1 MKRNLLVFLFF
12 VAFIFTRLFSY
23 TFLVGNGQPEWLD
36 GSVSYPAVFYNH
48 DNPDYIA
55 PDNYYFGS
63 STFDYSTDHFSGTQ
77 SLRFNPDP
85 LLDNIAWFRTPK
97 LVNPGTFSV
106 WYKNSHP
113 EVGHYPIGFVC
124 WTSTPYFIPQGNP
137 NRYDLGLG
145 FVDQGIWTLY
155 TANLNGRTNGY
166 LWIACQSNPA
176 HPARVLI
183 DEMAVTGASSLSHTG
198 GTIDFGAVQLGSI
211 STRSTTISGVNL
223 YNAYPSHL
231 SGSWS
236 VYRAKSVTVSVPA
249 GSPFKISTSQNGL
262 YANQLTFDITEAGD
276 LTAGPLWIKF
286 TPTTY
291 TPTNNNV
298 TLRTTWKVF
307 STAQTATPV
316 VITHNIPVKGSGIL
330 VTNSGPP
337 INVSSYRADLRGEAS
352 FGATLR
358 ATRRGFRYGT
368 DPSLSTYST
377 VYEDDNFPSG
387 LWVKRTENLLSGTTY
402 YYKAFVVING
412 ITYVS
417 SLASSFTT
425 KVPSL
430 SASEPSP
437 IYFGIVAINSSKR
450 MQSTIPWSFLRGPI
464 TATPPPDYRVRISAS
479 STNPPSMPED
489 SSPAT
494 YTPNY
499 GNQLSGSFTVYV
511 WFCPTQYGEYNGSVT
526 ISSPG
531 ATNRYL
537 GLAGLCPR
545 TPLINEL
552 YVADINS
559 NSFTVHANFSS
570 GDLPVTERGFKIAR
584 ARDPI
589 EWITYREN
597 GCWSGES
604 TSWSHTFLNLDIF
617 GGYYVT
623 TYVVSEFGTIYSDI
637 IITETAYPE
646 TSAVPNTI
654 NFAGCKIGTS
664 KTQSFILNGTHI
676 GGPLHLGFN
685 SSEFKL
691 SEDNT
696 NFFTN
701 LDVNPVNGGI
711 SDRTIYVR
719 FTPIALQEYED
730 GFEFR
735 LQNWWTGSSIEAYG
749 YGCDNPVLNQPQ
761 SLNVLGY
768 TATLKA
774 NVSDIKNSE
783 CSERGFRYSL
793 YQDFHEYFSVSETS
807 RTYGA
812 GQYQLNIINLLP
824 GHTYYY
830 YGYAINEAG
839 IGVTDTG
846 SFITLPTLT
855 VAPSQINFGPVAE
868 GSYDVK
874 SFQISG
880 YGVEDDVVVS
890 VQSGPFTV
898 SLSFDS
904 GFSNSLQIPIGRI
917 DGNWTIYVKFSPLQK
932 VEYSGSIKVSTNL
945 AADQYVYL
953 FGAGSS
959 VPLVVDLEASNI
971 SHEFATLTANLS
983 AYYFSPI
990 SSRGFIVSRNMDF
1003 SNSTTYPATYAE
1015 TPTGLFSADLT
1026 GLDINTLYYIKAFAE
1041 NGIGRGE
1048 SAPGYFNTLPLLLT
1062 TGLPVV
1068 FAPIQAGQIS
1078 EPQSFTVEGIALD
1091 DDLIVDTTPPY
1102 EISLT
1107 STRSWST
1114 HLSISPDSEGN
1125 VSARNIWVRFA
1136 PPDAGEYICN
1146 IIVTSENA
1154 VDKGGQLQ
1162 GDGIDFPSF
1171 SGVVANGFTHESAW
1185 LHATIEDNNSDLTGR
1200 GFSYSKNSDM
1210 SDSLFV
1216 FFYDTFPEGEM
1227 SYEISGLETRT
1238 LYYFRALAENSL
1250 GRGGSAIQQFTTF
1263 SLITL
1268 STDEIEFVPVT
1279 FSRDQET
1286 LSYTVSGTGMDD
1298 DISINVT
1305 GAFSISLTDDGEFT
1319 DHVVISN
1326 VRGDI
1331 PPTPVYVRFTPTE
1344 MGIYEST
1351 VVHSADFA
1359 LDQQNT
1365 LKGRG
1370 IGLADLILP
1379 TVNDIGLN
1387 FATCRA
1393 FISDLRFSPVTEVG
1407 AVLSRKSNFADS
1419 IKVTLP
1425 GDYDIGDFNVLVENL
1440 KIYRKYF
1447 FKLFAINEA
1456 GCSYTEFDSLVHF
1469 FMTLPVDPPEIAEGN
1484 ETAVAHDGYTI
1495 WWDDAYMD
1503 QIESFDIECWDPRT
1517 ESLVYSKTVGNQNL
1531 GRIGEGYLMPGLH
1544 YDYRI
1549 RSDISEFSDFLTH
1562 PTTPIVWGRGA
1573 NTIILGDSITYYI
1586 PPTDSIAPLPPFV
1599 HNNMWIDTNQDITQ
1613 DMYLH
1618 VLWHPEEWECFCEHK
1633 YDPGTLAYY
1642 LRGEDIAI
1650 ASRDSI
1656 IVYYPTN
1663 PVFDLDF
1670 KWVEVHSCRE
1680 FRFDYDIF
1688 YTIYSDHARIGIKPN
1703 QLNLELDT
1711 LVVIILGPI
1720 PTKPVTL
1727 SSFTA
1732 SYLTASSNVKL
1743 HWIVESETEMLGY
1756 NVYRNH
1762 VKNLG
1767 NALLISPLIDASNTS
1782 STHAYSFFDNEVT
1795 ELDSCYYW
1803 LQSLGIDGS
1812 EEFYGPVF
1820 VRINHP
1826 SDEEVPPS
1834 EIPTGLTRLYPNP
1847 FNPSIKIEYNLQVDE
1862 SCRIDIYNI
1871 KGQKIKTLVDG
1882 PQKAGLKSVIWNGK
1896 DTQDRSCSSGVYIV
1910 NMRTNRCH
1918 DIRKVIMLK

>member
-1 MKRNLLVFLFF
+1 MKMNILVFLFF

-23 TFLVGNGQPEWLD
+23 TFLVGNGQPEWFDNSL
-36 GSVSYPAVFYNH
+36 SYTPTFYNH
-48 DNPDYIA
+48 NPNQQV
-55 PDNYYFGS
+55 PDTNYFGS
-63 STFDYSTDHFSGTQ
+63 PTLNFSTNRYSGSH
-77 SLRFNPDP
+77 SLAFHPDP
-85 LLDNIAWFRTPK
+85 QQDNIAWFRTPK
-97 LVNPGTFSV
+97 LVNPGTLSV
-106 WYKNSHP
+106 WYKNSNP
-113 EVGHYPIGFVC
+113 QDGYYPMGYAC
-124 WTSTPYFIPQGNP
+124 WTNTPYWIADQNSNDRF
-137 NRYDLGLG
+137 DFGLG
-145 FVDQGIWTLY
+145 SVAEANWTLY
-155 TANLNGRTNGY
+155 TANLNGWTNGY
-166 LWIACQSNPA
+166 VWIACQSNPA

-198 GTIDFGAVQLGSI
+198 GTIDFGAVQLGSV
-211 STRSTTISGVNL
+211 STRSTIISGVNL
-223 YNAYPSHL
+223 YNAYPNAIPSQ
-231 SGSWS
+231 
-236 VYRAKSVTVSVPA
+236 YRAKAVTVFVP
-249 GSPFKISTSQNGL
+249 STSPYAISKTQNGPYGRVL
-262 YANQLTFDITEAGD
+262 YFDIKENGD
-276 LTAGPLWIKF
+276 LVPKTIWIK
-286 TPTTY
+286 Y
-291 TPTNNNV
+291 TPTINAVQTENI
-298 TLRTTWKVF
+298 TLITQWRVF
-307 STAQTATPV
+307 STVQNNADV
-316 VITHNIPVKGSGIL
+316 VVQHNIPVRGVGA
-330 VTNSGPP
+330 VTVTTDDA
-337 INVSSYRADLRGEAS
+337 INVSSYRADLVGTAS
-352 FGATLR
+352 FGSVLR
-358 ATRRGFRYGT
+358 ASRRGFI
-368 DPSLSTYST
+368 YST
-377 VYEDDNFPSG
+377 NSNLSNPITKEAYGSFASG
-387 LWVKRTENLLSGTTY
+387 QWTLREFNLTANTIY
-402 YYKAFVVING
+402 YYKAFVEING
-412 ITYVS
+412 TVHW
-417 SLASSFTT
+417 ASNTRSFRT
-425 KVPSL
+425 KIPGINPESPTCLDFGDVP
-430 SASEPSP
+430 
-437 IYFGIVAINSSKR
+437 INSVTR
-450 MQSTIPWSFLRGPI
+450 RQSTFTWSYLKGSI
-464 TATPPPDYRVRISAS
+464 TATPPPGFRVKISPS
-479 STNPPSMPED
+479 STTPPQMPGDEGPD
-489 SSPAT
+489 T
-494 YTPNY
+494 YPPDY

-511 WFCPTQYGEYNGSVT
+511 WFYPTQYGEYNGSVT

-531 ATNRYL
+531 MTTKNLPVHGFCGAAPTAISL
-537 GLAGLCPR
+537 D
-545 TPLINEL
+545 
-552 YVADINS
+552 ADEICS
-559 NSFTVHANFSS
+559 THFRANLNFASV
-570 GDLPVTERGFKIAR
+570 DRPVTEIVVWIAI
-584 ARDPI
+584 DPGEGGEAI
-589 EWITYREN
+589 WEPYSET
-597 GCWSGES
+597 GSWSGENV
-604 TSWSHTFLNLDIF
+604 TWSRIFNNLLM
-617 GGYYVT
+617 GT
-623 TYVVSEFGTIYSDI
+623 TYHFKAQIRNAFGTSSIGHTWVE
-637 IITETAYPE
+637 TERPIVSVAPGT
-646 TSAVPNTI
+646 V
-654 NFAGCKIGTS
+654 NFAGCKIGAFE
-664 KTQSFILNGTHI
+664 TQTFLLNGNYIDESLYI
-676 GGPLHLGFN
+676 GFESP
-685 SSEFKL
+685 EFKL
-691 SEDNT
+691 SEDNV
-696 NFFTN
+696 NFYSSLN
-701 LDVNPVNGGI
+701 VIPASCSIVN
-711 SDRTIYVR
+711 RTIYIR
-719 FTPIALQEYED
+719 FTPSSLASYSVSYMFYPQFYED
-730 GFEFR
+730 C
-735 LQNWWTGSSIEAYG
+735 SIIAQG

-761 SLNVLGY
+761 STNVLESS
-768 TATLKA
+768 ATLKA

-846 SFITLPTLT
+846 SFITLPTLS

-880 YGVEDDVVVS
+880 YGVEDDVEVS

-898 SLSFDS
+898 SLSSDS

-932 VEYSGSIKVSTNL
+932 VEYSGSIIVSTDL

-959 VPLVVDLEASNI
+959 VPLVVDLEASNV
-971 SHEFATLTANLS
+971 SHEFAILTANLS

-1062 TGLPVV
+1062 TGLPVF

-1107 STRSWST
+1107 STRSWGT

-1146 IIVTSENA
+1146 IVVSSENA

-1210 SDSLFV
+1210 SDSLYV

-1305 GAFSISLTDDGEFT
+1305 GAFTISLTDDGEFT

-1359 LDQQNT
+1359 LDQQIT

-1379 TVNDIGLN
+1379 TVDDIGLN

-1393 FISDLRFSPVTEVG
+1393 FISDLHFSPVTEVG
-1407 AVLSRKSNFADS
+1407 AVLSRKSDFADS

-1517 ESLVYSKTVGNQNL
+1517 ESLVYSKTVGNQNV
-1531 GRIGEGYLMPGLH
+1531 GRIGEGYLVPGLH

-1633 YDPGTLAYY
+1633 YEPGTLAYY

-1688 YTIYSDHARIGIKPN
+1688 FTIYSDHARIGIKPN

-1732 SYLTASSNVKL
+1732 SYQTASSNVKL

-1767 NALLISPLIDASNTS
+1767 NALLISPLIDATNTS

-1826 SDEEVPPS
+1826 TDEEVPPS

-1882 PQKAGLKSVIWNGK
+1882 PQKAGLKSVVWNGK